1 MTTTPIPSI
10 TTWPLTASEVGPFAT
25 SWRYGEPDDVS
36 VVLIVGGI
44 EGAALTRGVDYTLTA
59 SAPLVSGGTVT
70 LSVALVP
77 PGGWI
82 DAKVALKR
90 RTTLRQSLALP
101 DTEGHKPRATEAAF
115 DKAMRIA
122 QELADDQQQALRAA
136 AGDALAALPFD
147 RAGRFLAFDAE
158 RQPIAA
164 LGTVPGVPAT
174 AAAALLLDDA
184 TFGDMRQ
191 TLGADK
197 GENVSQALTAAQA
210 QAAPAL
216 SLARAGRQVVDV
228 LRRVPDLALARAGA
242 FDIAP
247 YVRAEMLD
255 WGAAAHVLD
264 RGLFQWNSRVDVPS
278 GAEFNA
284 ASRDAKIRPGPGLGA
299 ASAGG
304 AAIRLTLPN
313 SGVRGVR
320 FVGSQ
325 MGEAACVLLDVGANP
340 INDPFCIGCEADDV
354 AAFWWD
360 RGTGDGTAGVG
371 RHYLTNVQGNT
382 VRRSRGVA
390 FRCYYGFGFLNFNR
404 NNTVD
409 RNGSSAPNN
418 LAFDASGAA
427 LSALPAAGGLF
438 VDVVVLG
445 TASAGAT
452 AAQQSFRF
460 KSLTEI
466 TLQEGTSSDGAGGVA
481 YEFEACRLVRPQ
493 YIIAAFGNDHAV
505 IFRNVETVDGGRI
518 EQRGRQGL
526 PGAALNKDAVRL
538 EGVNANFELE
548 RIKSDGATGN
558 ALNRLLS
565 GNSLIHVERLAGR
578 NGGRRMLQLSG
589 GGGSF
594 TCTFASSVNNNLTG
608 VDATA
613 NYETTSAAD
622 KIANFQLPSGGVTA
636 VTAPGAG

>member
-1 MTTTPIPSI
+1 MAALPENDRI
-10 TTWPLTASEVGPFAT
+10 AGPFIALAGQT
-25 SWRYGEPDDVS
+25 DFPADFPLIKAEGLRARIERGGVVMELSGDDLAAVDD
-36 VVLIVGGI
+36 GP
-44 EGAALTRGVDYTLTA
+44 EGFTCRLVIPALANDRCWIYSRLPAARLRQHTPNGAVRTLT
-59 SAPLVSGGTVT
+59 LEG
-70 LSVALVP
+70 
-77 PGGWI
+77 
-82 DAKVALKR
+82 DAV
-90 RTTLRQSLALP
+90 
-101 DTEGHKPRATEAAF
+101 EAQAQL
-115 DKAMRIA
+115 
-122 QELADDQQQALRAA
+122 QELAREMASGLRTSVSDPI
-136 AGDALAALPFD
+136 GQMPFD

-184 TFGDMRQ
+184 TFGDMRE

-197 GENVSQALTAAQA
+197 GENVSQAPTAAEA

-228 LRRVPDLALARAGA
+228 LRRVPDLAFARAGLL
-242 FDIAP
+242 DIAP
-247 YVRAEMLD
+247 YVQAEMND
-255 WGAAAHVLD
+255 WGAAEYVLD

-278 GAEFNA
+278 GAEFRA
-284 ASRDAKIRPGPGLGA
+284 ASHDAKIRPGPALGA

-304 AAIRLTLPN
+304 AAIRLTQPN
-313 SGVRGVR
+313 SGVRALR

-325 MGEAACVLLDVGANP
+325 MAEAACVLLDVGSNP
-340 INDPFCIGCEADDV
+340 INDTFCVGCAADDV

-360 RGTGDGTAGVG
+360 RGAGDGTAGVG

-390 FRCYYGFGFLNFNR
+390 FRSYYGFGFLNFNR

-445 TASAGAT
+445 TASDGAT
-452 AAQQSFRF
+452 AGQQSFRF

-481 YEFEACRLVRPQ
+481 YEFDACRLVRPQ

-526 PGAALNKDAVRL
+526 PGASANKDAVRL
-538 EGVNANFELE
+538 EGANANFEIE

-558 ALNRLLS
+558 AFNRTAG
-565 GNSLIHVERLAGR
+565 GNSLIHIERLAGR

-589 GGGSF
+589 DSGSF
-594 TCTFASSVNNNLTG
+594 TCAFASSVNNNLTG

-613 NYETTSAAD
+613 NYEATSAAD
-622 KIANFQLPSGGVTA
+622 KIPNFQLPSGAVVA